1 MPSEEPPAPERTRT
15 SATTRPLPA
24 LAKGIIGSDAD
35 ADTDRR
41 DRGVRLCQQASL
53 AVPARF
59 RGRGRVIP
67 PVAAVDGRVSGVG
80 AGAVDE
86 ARGDAGTIG
95 CYVHLLL
102 L

>member
-1 MPSEEPPAPERTRT
+1 MSSEEPT

-24 LAKGIIGSDAD
+24 LVKGIIGSD

-41 DRGVRLCQQASL
+41 DRGVRLRQQASL

-59 RGRGRVIP
+59 RGCGREVVP

-86 ARGDAGTIG
+86 ARGDAGAIG
-95 CYVHLLL
+95 SYVHLLL